1 MFDIKFIRD
10 NPESFDESMALR
22 KVVPCAEEILKLDLN
37 RRKAQTEAQELQ
49 TRRNELS
56 KIIGGKKS
64 KGEDTS
70 AELKEVSQSK
80 QAQANAE
87 EIAKIALK
95 DLNKA
100 LSVLPNLP
108 ASDVPIGS
116 TEDDNVEIKSWGQPP
131 NLELDAKEHFECVME
146 GSEAQLLDDPEQ
158 PACILNFIRAICADQ
173 NRLSAQ

>member
-22 KVVPCAEEILKLDLN
+22 KVVPCAEEILKLELN

-80 QAQANAE
+80 QAQASS
-87 EIAKIALK
+87 K
-95 DLNKA
+95 
-100 LSVLPNLP
+100 
-108 ASDVPIGS
+108 
-116 TEDDNVEIKSWGQPP
+116 PP
-131 NLELDAKEHFECVME
+131 LH
-146 GSEAQLLDDPEQ
+146 S
-158 PACILNFIRAICADQ
+158 
-173 NRLSAQ
+173 